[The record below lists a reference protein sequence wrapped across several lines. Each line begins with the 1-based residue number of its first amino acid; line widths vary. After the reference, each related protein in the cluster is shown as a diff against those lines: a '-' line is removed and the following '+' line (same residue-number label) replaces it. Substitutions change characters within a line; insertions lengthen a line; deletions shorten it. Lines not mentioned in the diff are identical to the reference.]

1 MNKISCV
8 IVDDEESGR
17 IVMKELLALCAPEVE
32 IKGEADD
39 IISAYDLILAQKPD
53 MVFLDIQMPR
63 GNGFE
68 LIKKF
73 HAIDFAVIFTT
84 SFDKYAIEAIK
95 INALDYLLK
104 PVDTDELQ
112 AAIQK
117 VRKHKISQGNGNKK
131 IVIHH
136 KDRVKLINVSEVVC
150 LEAENSYTYVHTNDG
165 QKYMPAQLLKGYEQF
180 LEGDDNF
187 IRISR
192 SAIINRNYIKEYSK
206 GEPCVVFLSN
216 GSSYEISRRKKG
228 ELIGKIK

>member
-1 MNKISCV
+1 MNKISCI

-17 IVMKELLALCAPEVE
+17 IVMKELLALCAPDVE
-32 IKGEADD
+32 IKGEASNITD
-39 IISAYDLILAQKPD
+39 AYDLITEQKPD

-63 GNGFE
+63 GNGFD
-68 LIKKF
+68 LIRKF
-73 HAIDFAVIFTT
+73 HAIDFAVVFTT

-104 PVDTDELQ
+104 PVDTDELR
-112 AAIQK
+112 AAIEK
-117 VRKHKISQGNGNKK
+117 VKKLTISKGRDNKK

-136 KDRVKLINVSEVVC
+136 KDRVKLINASEVVC
-150 LEAENSYTYVHTNDG
+150 FEADNSYTYVYTNDG
-165 QKYMPAQLLKGYEQF
+165 QKYMPAQLLKSYEQF
-180 LEGDDNF
+180 LEGNDDF

-206 GEPCVVFLSN
+206 GDPCIVFLSN

-228 ELIGKIK
+228 ELIGKLK